1 MVKLFRKPIA
11 THLLGIKSCWLLFL
25 LLALLEVGEPLL
37 ILLGWRKPL
46 LLLLLLGNGVL
57 LREPGPGALGDGGRD
72 VLSTVLG
79 GRRRRS
85 PRPLSSGATPT
96 GPVGADADPRIL

>member
-1 MVKLFRKPIA
+1 M
-11 THLLGIKSCWLLFL
+11 GIKSCWLLFL
-25 LLALLEVGEPLL
+25 LLALLEVGESLL

-79 GRRRRS
+79 GRRRS

>member
-1 MVKLFRKPIA
+1 MVKLFRKPNA

-57 LREPGPGALGDGGRD
+57 LRKPGPGALGDGGRD
-72 VLSTVLG
+72 VLTTVLG
-79 GRRRRS
+79 GRRS